1 MIFNTKHLDRLLD
14 EPTKKE
20 IKARAASLGC
30 EMRYSGKLGKGF
42 VHRVVRY
49 DQYKKK
55 FSYVYQV
62 HSL

>member
-20 IKARAASLGC
+20 IKARAALLGC

-49 DQYKKK
+49 KPN
-55 FSYVYQV
+55 
-62 HSL
+62 